1 MAIAIPVTPGAA
13 RRLPVT
19 CNHCGWADIWETRLY
34 VLSEQHGPVQ
44 VGAIR
49 DCARCVSAKR
59 REAGHA

>member
-1 MAIAIPVTPGAA
+1 MLVPVIPGAP
-13 RRLPVT
+13 RRLPKT

-34 VLSEQHGPVQ
+34 VLTEHGPVQ